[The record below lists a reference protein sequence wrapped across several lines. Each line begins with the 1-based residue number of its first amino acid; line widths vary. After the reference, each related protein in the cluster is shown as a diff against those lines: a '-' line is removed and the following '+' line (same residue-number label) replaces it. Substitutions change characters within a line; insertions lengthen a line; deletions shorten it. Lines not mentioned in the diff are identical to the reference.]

1 MKILINTPNLKELGG
16 VASHYN
22 GLKDY
27 WTENVKYNTI
37 GKRTLKV
44 EVEYFGYHG
53 IY

>member
-37 GKRTLKV
+37 GKRKWNILVTMGYI
-44 EVEYFGYHG
+44 EVYF
-53 IY
+53 